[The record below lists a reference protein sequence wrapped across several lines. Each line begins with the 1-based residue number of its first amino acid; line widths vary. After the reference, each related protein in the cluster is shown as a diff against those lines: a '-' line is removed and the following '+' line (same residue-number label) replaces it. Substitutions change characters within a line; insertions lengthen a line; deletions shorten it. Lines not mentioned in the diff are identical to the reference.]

1 MIPPDDLNWQMSLLF
16 VLAIALLG
24 FVMKL
29 VALLLPGAR
38 TKTDWRFVLS
48 PLPAPGSMRRA
59 QPLANA
65 SRLVLPTLGLAAL
78 LVAAYWVYWKL
89 VRTFEIHG
97 IILSYLA
104 APFLLLMGYLLAPLV
119 SPFWLP
125 SGRLLPPVHNHPPL
139 MRSVGDFWGR
149 RWNLWFSDWFR
160 LAIFNRGR
168 QRPVLALILVF
179 ALSGLMHEWVIN
191 VPLWFVTG
199 RFLFGTMM
207 LYFLLQAVGILVER
221 RFLKGRARWRIAFAW
236 LVVFVPAPLMINEGL
251 LRALHL
257 WPG

>member
-1 MIPPDDLNWQMSLLF
+1 MMSPEDLNWQMSRLF

-29 VALLLPGAR
+29 VALLLPDVR
-38 TKTDWRFVLS
+38 RKTDWRFVLS
-48 PLPAPGSMRRA
+48 PLPAPTSMRRA
-59 QPLANA
+59 EPLAGA
-65 SRLVLPTLGLAAL
+65 SRLILPTLWLAAV
-78 LVAAYWVYWKL
+78 LVAGYWSYWKL
-89 VRTFEIHG
+89 VRAFGIHG
-97 IILSYLA
+97 ILLSYLA
-104 APFLLLMGYLLAPLV
+104 APFLLFMGYLLAPLV
-119 SPFWLP
+119 TPLWLP
-125 SGRLLPPVHNHPPL
+125 SGLVLPAVHNHPPL
-139 MRSVGDFWGR
+139 MRSVGDFWGC

-160 LAIFNRGR
+160 YAVFGR
-168 QRPVLALILVF
+168 CRRRPVSALILVF

-221 RFLKGRARWRIAFAW
+221 RFLKGRARWRIALAW
-236 LVVFVPAPLMINEGL
+236 LVVFVPAPLIINEGL